1 MATRP
6 RKPTTEIQ
14 AQWTPPQQRASS
26 TARPSSPQWP
36 RPPSAD
42 GDYEHYEAHWG
53 TIFLVLCALP
63 GTLFV
68 LANPVSL
75 FIEGW
80 LLFMAIL
87 ATFVPK
93 VVYFI
98 MLEYAILN
106 GNGSVFFHSNHT
118 KRMSESSR
126 SSSITRRIVS
136 WAEMFGGVEGRSRE
150 QVAYV
155 SKLYSASPPPF
166 TDRIWALLGYL
177 IPEFIYHAKI
187 CCQVTYSVL
196 TRWVA
201 FNILLRM
208 YSRTRRSNQVQ
219 NNH

>member
-106 GNGSVFFHSNHT
+106 GNGSVFFHLNHT

-126 SSSITRRIVS
+126 FSRYILSQHTFLVRVCQLKSRSSAVLADQEAAPDTL
-136 WAEMFGGVEGRSRE
+136 FD
-150 QVAYV
+150 QFDH
-155 SKLYSASPPPF
+155 L
-166 TDRIWALLGYL
+166 
-177 IPEFIYHAKI
+177 AKK
-187 CCQVTYSVL
+187 
-196 TRWVA
+196 R
-201 FNILLRM
+201 F
-208 YSRTRRSNQVQ
+208 
-219 NNH
+219 